1 MADLQKNVIQ
11 PGRGR
16 VEPERVKPPGDETPD
31 IDGIEIDNAI
41 ERPKEGQPGQRG
53 PKEPD

>member
-1 MADLQKNVIQ
+1 MTDLHKNDTHSK
-11 PGRGR
+11 RGS
-16 VEPERVKPPGDETPD
+16 VEPERITPPGDETPH

>member
-1 MADLQKNVIQ
+1 MADPNKHDTQSE
-11 PGRGR
+11 GGR

-31 IDGIEIDNAI
+31 IEGIEIDNAI